1 MEDQLSLEGLHGDN
15 GDSGVTLSPIVLLM
29 LPKKKNLKKKKKKKK
44 KRGKKGKL
52 DCTREEEH
60 TKKKSVKSVYMS
72 MYVYKTRRSVE
83 ELSCLGRTVQLQS
96 DGGQCLFA

>member
-44 KRGKKGKL
+44 KEEKKANWTAPEK
-52 DCTREEEH
+52 
-60 TKKKSVKSVYMS
+60 KNIQKKSLLRVYI
-72 MYVYKTRRSVE
+72 
-83 ELSCLGRTVQLQS
+83 
-96 DGGQCLFA
+96 